1 VTPVRVR
8 PEADRDV
15 DRAVAFLLEDEE
27 QAPAAA
33 RQLLAELEAAFARIA
48 GHPGIGSRRYARL
61 LRGLRFWKL
70 RRHPYLIFHVE
81 HPAFIDVLRVL
92 HAARDIPAA
101 LRETG

>member
-15 DRAVAFLLEDEE
+15 DRAVAFLLEE

-33 RQLLAELEAAFARIA
+33 RQSLAELEAAFARIA

-70 RRHPYLIFHVE
+70 RRHPYLIFYVE